1 MPSNKSEICMVLR
14 SLSVL
19 LAAAAALVGQT
30 KPVLTR
36 SANNYR
42 TGVYQETVITPA
54 NVNRLH
60 RVYSI
65 PIPGDKR
72 GVESQALVLPKVAT
86 AGGTYDLLVLSTMA
100 NDLLGCDLKTGK
112 VLWKTNLGPP
122 INGGKNIDFWTIN
135 DHWGVLSTGVID
147 PDTSTW
153 YGVVWS
159 SPDGVPTHG
168 WHSLHAVDLKTG
180 KETKPPLSMN
190 PLTYNPGYGFAPVH
204 FSGQMR
210 KQRSALL
217 LQSIAGRK
225 VIAVPS
231 GSVLETAQGA
241 SGWVAIADIAA
252 WRFTASWSASISTYG
267 GGIWMAGQGLAA
279 DEDGFLYALTGNG
292 GFDGT
297 TEFSE
302 SFVKL
307 KYVPPVDAKKDM
319 GALDIVDWWS
329 PYSDAGRVGQDP
341 QQIAIQKIF
350 VPEVQGKMAGTNA
363 ADTVLKDEAVN
374 HGHNHHDMKAMALA
388 SAKRW
393 ASWND
398 QDLGSGSISL
408 IPDFNMIGGAGKD
421 GIWYSVNKDHMGKT
435 MPSDFAN
442 PARNYAKLLAP
453 PVWFTFAAFKHD
465 AKGNVI
471 GYEDPAPQEVTKL
484 DFAYDGKTHHMHST
498 PVVYQSA
505 TNGKI
510 LYCWGENGNLRAW
523 RVNPNGSLTFLANG
537 SETASPWVPQA
548 PGGMPGGMMAL
559 SANGSQN
566 AILWALVPMGDANR
580 AITPGKLYAYDA
592 QNFGTYS
599 DGAGQIKL
607 LWTSTV
613 DFSHPKFNLPVIT
626 GGYVIVPTYDGRVDV
641 YSVN

>member
-1 MPSNKSEICMVLR
+1 MPSKLSATRTAWI
-14 SLSVL
+14 SLSVV
-19 LAAAAALVGQT
+19 AGIAWGQT
-30 KPVLTR
+30 QPVLTR
-36 SANNYR
+36 SGDNLR
-42 TGVYQETVITPA
+42 SGVYQEAAITPA
-54 NVNRLH
+54 NVNQLH
-60 RVYSI
+60 KVYSV

-72 GVESQALVLPKVAT
+72 GLESQPLVLPHVT
-86 AGGTYDLLVLSTMA
+86 MTGGVYDLLVLSTMA

-112 VLWKTNLGPP
+112 VLWKTNLGKP
-122 INGGKNIDFWTIN
+122 INGAKSIDFWTIN

-168 WHSLHAVDLKTG
+168 WHSLHAVDLRTG
-180 KETKPPLSMN
+180 KEARQPLSMN
-190 PLTYNPGYGFAPVH
+190 PLSYDPGYELHKVH
-204 FSGQMR
+204 FAGQMR
-210 KQRSALL
+210 KQRAGLL

-225 VIAVPS
+225 VVAVAS

-241 SGWVAIADIAA
+241 SGWVAIADVDA
-252 WRFTASWSASISTYG
+252 WRFTANWSASISTYG
-267 GGIWMAGQGLAA
+267 GGIWMAGQGMAA
-279 DEDGFLYALTGNG
+279 DKEGYLYALTGNG
-292 GFDGT
+292 GFDGVS
-297 TEFSE
+297 EYSE
-302 SFVKL
+302 SFIKL
-307 KYVPPVDAKKDM
+307 KYSPPTNPKKEM
-319 GALDIVDWWS
+319 GRLDIVDWWS

-341 QQIAIQKIF
+341 EQTAISKET
-350 VPEVQGKMAGTNA
+350 VPEVQGKMAGVNA
-363 ADTVLKDEAVN
+363 ADAALKAVN
-374 HGHNHHDMKAMALA
+374 HGHDHDMKAMAN
-388 SAKRW
+388 AKKY

-408 IPDFNMIGGAGKD
+408 IPEFHLVGGAGKD
-421 GIWYSVNKDHMGKT
+421 GIWYSVNKDQMGKT
-435 MPSDFAN
+435 MPSDFPN

-453 PVWFTFAAFKHD
+453 PVWFTYAAFKHN
-465 AKGNVI
+465 AQGNVI
-471 GYEDPAPQEVTKL
+471 GYEDAAPQEVTKL

-537 SETASPWVPQA
+537 QETASPWVPGP
-548 PGGMPGGMMAL
+548 PGGMPGGMMSL

-580 AITPGKLYAYDA
+580 SVTPGKLYAYDA
-592 QNFGTYS
+592 QNFGRYS

-607 LWTSTV
+607 LWTSSTA
-613 DFSHPKFNLPVIT
+613 FSHPKFNVPVVT
-626 GGYVIVPTYDGRVDV
+626 GGYVIVPTYDARVDV
-641 YSVN
+641 YSVK